1 MKRELRLMLLP
12 TPLTLPAARST
23 HGEQLSSDSAVAAIF
38 IPVRSRGRRHSARR
52 VALYGAVAIGFVGFA
67 FPLYTLLVTSLEPEH
82 DLYFLRPQLLFS
94 AFDWRNYT
102 AAISGLPFLQG
113 LGNSLIIVVAV
124 EIGQLLSVPL
134 AAYAFARLSFPLKKV
149 LFGVLLGTMLLPY
162 YVTVLPQY
170 LIFRQL
176 GWLNTFLPLTV
187 PSFFGFGAG
196 LYIFLFRQ
204 FYRTIPG
211 EYDEAAMIDGCGR
224 LRVFWHII
232 LPQSKPVLAIMG
244 LFTFVTTWND
254 YFGPLIYL
262 SSPQKYTLGLDVY
275 AWDQGQPY
283 NRVMAMA
290 AIMTVLPIAIFVLT
304 QRYFKRGL
312 VVARLAG

>member
-1 MKRELRLMLLP
+1 MKRELRLMLSP
-12 TPLTLPAARST
+12 TPWAPPAARST
-23 HGEQLSSDSAVAAIF
+23 HGEQPSSDPAVAAI
-38 IPVRSRGRRHSARR
+38 IAPVRSRGRRHSARR

-113 LGNSLIIVVAV
+113 LGNSLIIVVGV

-204 FYRTIPG
+204 VYRTIPG
-211 EYDEAAMIDGCGR
+211 EHDEAAMIDGCGR
-224 LRVFWHII
+224 LGVFWHII
-232 LPQSKPVLAIMG
+232 LPQSKPVVAIMA

-262 SSPQKYTLGLDVY
+262 NSPQKYTLGLDVY

-283 NRVMAMA
+283 NRIMAMA
-290 AIMTVLPIAIFVLT
+290 AIMTVLPVAIFVLT

-312 VVARLAG
+312 VVARLSG

>member
-1 MKRELRLMLLP
+1 MGTWPITRL
-12 TPLTLPAARST
+12 TR
-23 HGEQLSSDSAVAAIF
+23 GEPSLFPPERATITEQ
-38 IPVRSRGRRHSARR
+38 VRSRRRHPSAWR
-52 VALYGAVAIGFVGFA
+52 VALYGAVAIGFLGFA
-67 FPLYTLLVTSLEPEH
+67 FPFYTLLVTSLEPGR

-102 AAISGLPFLQG
+102 AAISGFPFLQG
-113 LGNSLIIVVAV
+113 LSNSLIIVVGV
-124 EIGQLLSVPL
+124 EVGQLLSVPV
-134 AAYAFARLSFPLKKV
+134 AAYAFACLSFPLKKL
-149 LFGVLLGTMLLPY
+149 LFGILLGTMLLPY

-170 LIFRQL
+170 LIFRDL

-196 LYIFLFRQ
+196 LYIFLLRQ
-204 FYRTIPG
+204 FYRAIPA

-232 LPQSKPVLAIMG
+232 LPQSKPVLAIMA

-262 SSPQKYTLGLDVY
+262 NSPQKYTLGLDVY
-275 AWDQGQPY
+275 TWDQGQPY
-283 NRVMAMA
+283 NRIMAMA
-290 AIMTVLPIAIFVLT
+290 VIMTLLPIAIFALT

-312 VVARLAG
+312 VVTGPHG